1 MRPAPLWRSRGQG
14 TGRSVLLR
22 HGDNV
27 VIGVTHV
34 DEGGSVDIRDGG
46 LAASVLLGN
55 DVRAERIGALL
66 RHIATRLSRY

>member
-1 MRPAPLWRSRGQG
+1 MRPALLWQWKGQC
-14 TGRSVLLR
+14 TRRSVLLR
-22 HGDNV
+22 HSDNV

-34 DEGGSVDIRDGG
+34 DEGGSVDIRDGR

-66 RHIATRLSRY
+66 RHIATRLSR